1 MTSSTPSAPGSDN
14 TGPHHFATTHWS
26 LVLAAQGND
35 SIPAGRALANLCE
48 TYWYPLY
55 AFVRR
60 KGHSSHDAQDL
71 TQAFFEKLL
80 EKNYL
85 GDVVQEKGRFR
96 SFLLVSLK
104 HFLANEWKR
113 SQAAKRGGGTVLLS
127 LDDTEAEA
135 RYQREPAEDMNAER
149 LFERRWAM
157 TMLDLVMSRLREE
170 MAATNKLDLF
180 NELKDR
186 LSGGGDAE
194 SFAESGKRLNLSE
207 GAARVASHRM
217 KKRYREILRESIGET
232 VADPSEVEDEIRYL
246 IAILSGNVTK

>member
-1 MTSSTPSAPGSDN
+1 MTSNTPSEPRSDN
-14 TGPHHFATTHWS
+14 TGSHRFATTHWS
-26 LVLAAQGND
+26 LVLTAQGND
-35 SIPAGRALANLCE
+35 SIPAGRALSKLCE

-60 KGHSSHDAQDL
+60 NGHSSHDAQDL

-85 GDVVQEKGRFR
+85 GDVMQEKGKFR
-96 SFLLVSLK
+96 SFLLASLK

-113 SQAAKRGGGTVLLS
+113 SQATKRGGGTVLLS

-135 RYQREPAEDMNAER
+135 RYQLEPAGEMNAER

-157 TMLDLVMSRLREE
+157 TMLDIVMARLREE
-170 MAATNKLDLF
+170 MKSADKLDLF
-180 NELKDR
+180 EELKDR
-186 LSGGGDAE
+186 LSGGGDAH
-194 SFAESGKRLNLSE
+194 SFAESGKRLDLSE
-207 GAARVASHRM
+207 GAARVAAHRM

-232 VADPSEVEDEIRYL
+232 VADPSEVDDEIRYL
-246 IAILSGNVTK
+246 ISILSGNFKK

>member
-1 MTSSTPSAPGSDN
+1 MTSYSPSNASSDN
-14 TGPHHFATTHWS
+14 SGRHQFSTTHWS
-26 LVLAAQGND
+26 LILTAQGSD

-60 KGHSSHDAQDL
+60 NGHSSHDAQDL

-96 SFLLVSLK
+96 SFLLASLK

-113 SQAAKRGGGTVLLS
+113 SQAAKRGGGTVQIS

-135 RYQREPAEDMNAER
+135 RYQLEPVEEMNAER

-157 TMLDLVMSRLREE
+157 TMLDLVMNRLRKE
-170 MAATNKLDLF
+170 METANKLDLF
-180 NELKDR
+180 EELKGR

-194 SFAESGKRLNLSE
+194 SFAESGKHLNLSE
-207 GAARVASHRM
+207 GAARVAAHRM

-232 VADPSEVEDEIRYL
+232 VADLSEVEDEIRYL
-246 IAILSGNVTK
+246 ISILSGNVKK

>member
-1 MTSSTPSAPGSDN
+1 MTSSDPDFG
-14 TGPHHFATTHWS
+14 TGPHQFTTTHWS
-26 LVLAAQGND
+26 LIISAQGND
-35 SIPAGRALANLCE
+35 SIPAGRALSSLCE

-85 GDVVQEKGRFR
+85 GDVAQEKGRFR

-113 SQAAKRGGGTVLLS
+113 ARTAKRGGGAVLIS

-135 RYQREPAEDMNAER
+135 RYQLEPADETNAER

-157 TMLDLVMSRLREE
+157 TILDLVMNRLRDE
-170 MAATNKLDLF
+170 MAAAEKLDLF
-180 NELKDR
+180 EELKGR
-186 LSGGGDAE
+186 LSGGGDAG

-207 GAARVASHRM
+207 GAARVASHRL

-246 IAILSGNVTK
+246 IAILSGNVKK

>member
-1 MTSSTPSAPGSDN
+1 MTSSDPN
-14 TGPHHFATTHWS
+14 FVTGPHQFTTTHWS
-26 LVLAAQGND
+26 LVLAAQGSD

-80 EKNYL
+80 KKNYL
-85 GDVVQEKGRFR
+85 GDVIQEKGRFR

-113 SQAAKRGGGTVLLS
+113 SQAAKRGGGAVLIS
-127 LDDTEAEA
+127 LDDTEAEE
-135 RYQREPAEDMNAER
+135 RYQREPVDESNAER

-157 TMLDLVMSRLREE
+157 TMLDLVMNRLREE
-170 MAATNKLDLF
+170 MAASDKLEIF
-180 NELKDR
+180 EELKDR
-186 LSGGGDAE
+186 LSGGDTD

-207 GAARVASHRM
+207 GAARVAAHRL

-246 IAILSGNVTK
+246 ISILSGNITK